1 MEFRRVLFR
10 SYSSRTRA
18 STDSFRRTQ
27 KLRAAFNE
35 LLKEMPPELAATPEA
50 KLLAAASDP
59 SVYNIVHLIYRS
71 PTYEGH
77 SKAYEFSRQP
87 MEDHW
92 RSEEHTSELQSLLRT
107 SHAVFCS
114 TKKPTTP
121 KTSIH
126 PSDHH

>member
-1 MEFRRVLFR
+1 MKEIQ
-10 SYSSRTRA
+10 YSSRTRA

-71 PTYEGH
+71 PTYAGH
-77 SKAYEFSRQP
+77 STDYEFSRQT

-92 RSEEHTSELQSLLRT
+92 LAGSAAEIGSASCRERVCQY
-107 SHAVFCS
+107 V
-114 TKKPTTP
+114 
-121 KTSIH
+121 
-126 PSDHH
+126 